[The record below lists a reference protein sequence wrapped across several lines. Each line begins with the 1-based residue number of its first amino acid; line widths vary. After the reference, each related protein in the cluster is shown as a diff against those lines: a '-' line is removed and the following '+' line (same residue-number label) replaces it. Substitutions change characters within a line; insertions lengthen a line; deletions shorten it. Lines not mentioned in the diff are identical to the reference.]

1 VPALRREIP
10 GDAGYDLTPMDSPAP
25 TSGEASHPE
34 WALLSEEQKRNYRN
48 DVNRFEE
55 EKFASR
61 NSFPTKLLGW
71 MLIASFGFQIA
82 GAISGNG
89 IDFGGLL
96 FLFTGIYILNGSQ
109 SALRFAT
116 FIIAPAAVI
125 GLLKILWCVALRQ
138 PLEINKDWR
147 DYRDLKFWTLGVSPC
162 MYFVAEAIVATCA
175 FRLRKIPFWT
185 KTVRVW
191 AGVFGV
197 IFLLQLIFFARNLVR
212 LREVRRSFPKELA
225 AAEAYFSTYG
235 RGISTA
241 SMRAS
246 EQTFGELPNLL
257 QVDWKNSPNSTTQIY
272 RKVSGGDT
280 PSGKRLDHQ
289 VWLKLPSGEWGKIE
303 MKLILPENP

>member
-1 VPALRREIP
+1 
-10 GDAGYDLTPMDSPAP
+10 MDSPAP

-34 WALLSEEQKRNYRN
+34 WALLSEEQKGNYRN

-116 FIIAPAAVI
+116 FIIAPATVI
-125 GLLKILWCVALRQ
+125 GLLKILWSVALRQ
-138 PLEINKDWR
+138 PLEINKVWQ
-147 DYRDLKFWTLGVSPC
+147 DYHALKFWTLGVSPC
-162 MYFVAEAIVATCA
+162 MYLVAESIVATCA

-197 IFLLQLIFFARNLVR
+197 LFLLQFVLFARNLVR
-212 LREVRRSFPKELA
+212 QREVRRSLSKELTA
-225 AAEAYFSTYG
+225 AKAYFSAYG
-235 RGISTA
+235 TLVSSA
-241 SMRAS
+241 SMKSS
-246 EQTFGELPNLL
+246 EQTFSELPDVLK
-257 QVDWKNSPNSTTQIY
+257 VDWQNSPNSTTQIY
-272 RKVSGGDT
+272 RKKSPDNR
-280 PSGKRLDHQ
+280 PSSRHRDLQ
-289 VWLKLPSGEWGKIE
+289 EWLKLPSGEWGMIE
-303 MKLILPENP
+303 MEVVLPENP